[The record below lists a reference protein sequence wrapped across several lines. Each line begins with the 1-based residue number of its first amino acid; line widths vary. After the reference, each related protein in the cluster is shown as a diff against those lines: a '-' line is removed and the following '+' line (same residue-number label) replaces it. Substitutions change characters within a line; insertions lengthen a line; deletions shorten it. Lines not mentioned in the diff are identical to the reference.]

1 MTTEEK
7 KAALEEAGIKVRSNA
22 TDKLIERMYAE
33 EFPEPKVE
41 TVEELKAAPAKK
53 AAPASSRMAEF
64 FAFLEA
70 HADPTFG
77 DKTPVVVA
85 WARANLSP
93 EEFQA
98 RYEGRTIP

>member
-22 TDKLIERMYAE
+22 TDALIKRMYAE
-33 EFPEPKVE
+33 EFAEPKVE
-41 TVEELKAAPAKK
+41 TVERPK
-53 AAPASSRMAEF
+53 AAPASGRMAEF

-98 RYEGRTIP
+98 RYQGRTIL

>member
-1 MTTEEK
+1 MTIEEK
-7 KAALEEAGIKVRSNA
+7 KAALEGAGIKVRSNA

-33 EFPEPKVE
+33 EFVDPKVE
-41 TVEELKAAPAKK
+41 AVEERIAASPKK
-53 AAPASSRMAEF
+53 AAPESGRMAEF
-64 FAFLEA
+64 YALLEA
-70 HADPTFG
+70 RADPILG